1 MKNKHHLITSLALA
15 FGLAG
20 SASANTNVPVP
31 ERPKFSTGDASSY
44 GRQLA
49 NYMDQY
55 NSGWV
60 DQYFKAQMT
69 LYDARG
75 DAVRMAITQQVLE
88 GTRGDK
94 SLVRF
99 LSPAEI
105 RGVAAL
111 VHEKPRSTDDSWL
124 YLPSSRRVRRISGAN
139 RTASFQGTEFTYEDL
154 SSLIIDKYRWKH
166 LRNASLR
173 SDGKSA
179 RVFVLEA
186 RPTYADTGYSR
197 LQVHVNQQNWRVEQ
211 IEFFDKGGRKLKT
224 LRYSSWTHLH
234 KRFWRARRLEMA
246 NHQTKKRTVIAIK
259 SLFLDLSRYPN
270 KRGKSRNNL
279 SSSQFSRRALERR

>member
-1 MKNKHHLITSLALA
+1 MFA
-15 FGLAG
+15 
-20 SASANTNVPVP
+20 
-31 ERPKFSTGDASSY
+31 TGNADTY

-49 NYMDQY
+49 EYMDKF

-60 DQYFKAQMT
+60 DQYFKARMT
-69 LYDARG
+69 LHDARG
-75 DAVRMAITQQVLE
+75 DKVVRAITQQVLE
-88 GTRGDK
+88 GSRGDK

-111 VHEKPRSTDDSWL
+111 VHERPRATDDSWL

-166 LRNASLR
+166 LKDTSVR

-179 RVFVLEA
+179 RAFVLEA

-197 LQVHVNQQNWRVEQ
+197 LQVYVNQQNWRVER
-211 IEFFDKGGRKLKT
+211 IEFFDKGKRKLKT

-234 KRFWRARRLEMA
+234 NRFWRARRLEMA
-246 NHQTKKRTVIAIK
+246 NHQTKKRTVIEIGA
-259 SLFLDLSRYPN
+259 LFVDLSRYPKKN
-270 KRGKSRNNL
+270 GKSRDNL
-279 SSSQFSRRALERR
+279 SAAQFSRAALERR

>member
-1 MKNKHHLITSLALA
+1 MKKYHSILVSVALA
-15 FGLAG
+15 CGVAS
-20 SASANTNVPVP
+20 SASANSLAAPP
-31 ERPKFSTGDASSY
+31 EQPTFTKGDAATY

-49 NYMDQY
+49 DYMDRY

-75 DAVRMAITQQVLE
+75 DAVRRSITQQVLE
-88 GTRGDK
+88 GARGDK

-166 LRNASLR
+166 LKNAALR

-186 RPTYADTGYSR
+186 RPTYSDTGYSK
-197 LQVHVNQQNWRVEQ
+197 LQVHVNQQTWRVEQ
-211 IEFFDKGGRKLKT
+211 IEYFDKGGRKLKT

-234 KRFWRARRLEMA
+234 KRFWRARRLDMT

-270 KRGKSRNNL
+270 KSGKSRNNL